1 MISGRRRGWLAGLQ
15 RSLLRAGTLPYA
27 GVVAGRNWLFDR
39 QLKKTHSVSIP
50 VISVGNITAGGTG
63 KTPMVSWLARRLT
76 AENIRVTLIS
86 RGYGSREDRPNDEA
100 LELSQKLPGVPH
112 LQNPN
117 RIQAARQAI
126 DELDSQVIVLDDGF
140 QHRRI
145 GRDLDLVLVDATN
158 PFGFGHLLPRGTLR
172 EPLAALRRADMIALT
187 RVDLVQES
195 CLAELEKQ
203 LDTYAPGVPRF
214 HIAYRPEKLINVS
227 QDEKPINDLAG
238 KSVAAFCGV
247 GNAPAFRQTLGQCG
261 CEIVD
266 FRAFADHHPYSPDD
280 IKSLKGWLQHLHEI
294 DAVICTHKDLVKI
307 PVDQLNKIP
316 LWALTVQPEM
326 TTGQAALEERLQKLV
341 TQVNPSAVITS
352 SNA

>member
-15 RSLLRAGTLPYA
+15 RSLLRAGTFPYA
-27 GVVAGRNWLFDR
+27 SVVAVRNWLFDR
-39 QLKKTHSVSIP
+39 RLKKTHSVSIP

-63 KTPMVSWLARRLT
+63 KTPLVSWLAQRLA

-86 RGYGSREDRPNDEA
+86 RGYGSSEHRPNDEA
-100 LELSQKLPGVPH
+100 LELSQKLPGIPH

-117 RIQAARQAI
+117 RIQAARQAVE
-126 DELDSQVIVLDDGF
+126 ELDSQVIVLDDGF

-158 PFGFGHLLPRGTLR
+158 PFGYGHLLPRGTLR
-172 EPLAALRRADMIALT
+172 EPVAALRRADMIALT
-187 RVDLVQES
+187 RVDLVEER

-203 LDTYAPGVPRF
+203 LEQYAPGVPRF
-214 HIAYRPEKLINVS
+214 HIVYRPENLINVS
-227 QDEKPINDLAG
+227 QEEKAISDLAG

-247 GNAPAFRQTLGQCG
+247 GNPSAFRQTLEQCG
-261 CEIVD
+261 YRVVD
-266 FRAFADHHPYSPDD
+266 FRAFADHHPYGPDD

-307 PVDQLNKIP
+307 PVAELNQIP

-326 TTGQAALEERLQKLV
+326 TSGQAALEDRLQKLV
-341 TQVNPSAVITS
+341 TQVTQVA
-352 SNA
+352 